1 MESNTNKIV
10 LANAIIDI
18 FNDYI
23 QDIALEPGMSD
34 YRLEHLKIN
43 AFDDILTNVKW
54 YLNKEDAL

>member
-10 LANAIIDI
+10 LADAIIDI

-23 QDIALEPGMSD
+23 QDIALDPGMSD

-43 AFDDILTNVKW
+43 AFHDILTNVKW